1 MALSFRKDDKE
12 RKQKSLERAQKE
24 AKMASES
31 AKDAR
36 NRREAKIV
44 ANKLE
49 APVEQN
55 EEKQVVENVLDETK
69 DEIKVA
75 TRKDAKEELTAM
87 QREQQQVVNKAL
99 DETKDEIKVATRKDA
114 KEELTAM
121 QREQQQAVNKALDE
135 TKDEIKVA
143 TREDAK
149 EIPQYTQK
157 LGDLQEQ
164 TIQTTREIADN
175 YIESQKEIIS
185 IYQSVWTPFVENAN
199 SRFWN
204 YWSISPKGIAE
215 TYGTVVSSFADNVIA
230 ATRLTNNAVSAN
242 MEQFSTALQQ
252 TKDNSRE
259 LSRLGINAAKIFNE
273 ASNDIA
279 TTGISAVETT
289 TTAGSRQRR

>member
-1 MALSFRKDDKE
+1 MALSFNKDDKE

-24 AKMASES
+24 AEMASEF

-49 APVEQN
+49 AAVEEQT
-55 EEKQVVENVLDETK
+55 EEKKEQQVIENVLDK
-69 DEIKVA
+69 
-75 TRKDAKEELTAM
+75 
-87 QREQQQVVNKAL
+87 
-99 DETKDEIKVATRKDA
+99 
-114 KEELTAM
+114 
-121 QREQQQAVNKALDE
+121 

-143 TREDAK
+143 TREAAK

-204 YWSISPKGIAE
+204 YWSISPKGMAE

-230 ATRLTNNAVSAN
+230 ATRLTNNAISAN
-242 MEQFSTALQQ
+242 MELFSTALQQ
-252 TKDNSRE
+252 TKDSSKE
-259 LSRLGINAAKIFNE
+259 FSRLGVNAAKVFNE
-273 ASNDIA
+273 ASNDLVN
-279 TTGISAVETT
+279 SSFSQVE
-289 TTAGSRQRR
+289 AASRQRR

>member
-1 MALSFRKDDKE
+1 MAIRRDEKE
-12 RKQKSLERAQKE
+12 DSAMEKAQKQAE
-24 AKMASES
+24 MIGEF

-36 NRREAKIV
+36 NRKEAQKIP
-44 ANKLE
+44 NKLNS
-49 APVEQN
+49 AIEQN
-55 EEKQVVENVLDETK
+55 NDKKQNLESAAAGQQEYAVEKILEDTK
-69 DEIKVA
+69 DDIRSVTKEVA
-75 TRKDAKEELTAM
+75 R
-87 QREQQQVVNKAL
+87 
-99 DETKDEIKVATRKDA
+99 
-114 KEELTAM
+114 
-121 QREQQQAVNKALDE
+121 
-135 TKDEIKVA
+135 
-143 TREDAK
+143 

-157 LGDLQEQ
+157 LGDIQEQ

-242 MEQFSTALQQ
+242 MELFSTALQQ

-259 LSRLGINAAKIFNE
+259 LSRLGVNATKVFHE
-273 ASNDIA
+273 ATNDVA
-279 TTGISAVETT
+279 TTGLSGAETIP
-289 TTAGSRQRR
+289 SR